1 MPKPNLTAAEV
12 DKLSREAQAQA
23 DAESWESEMEGL
35 GYRDSARI
43 LAQAIR
49 EGCHVLAAAIRELA
63 LAQYGVQATDSHGR
77 EVHPSHR
84 WNGAVCIFCSG
95 WAGDADALE
104 PCGARKQ
111 E

>member
-1 MPKPNLTAAEV
+1 MPKPKVAAPVPTQDETPDV
-12 DKLSREAQAQA
+12 V
-23 DAESWESEMEGL
+23 
-35 GYRDSARI
+35 
-43 LAQAIR
+43 AQAIR